1 MYYAAGWLSWALR
14 MKVLGALVY
23 AGWQPQIPG
32 PYASHTIHPFTAT
45 HCTQRER
52 ERERDIY
59 IYTRTV
65 CDASSHD
72 VDDKV
77 VQRSKAPN
85 AHLLNVRAGPLEDWL
100 GMR

>member
-1 MYYAAGWLSWALR
+1 MVELGPSDESAWSSCLCRMAAADPRSVC
-14 MKVLGALVY
+14 K
-23 AGWQPQIPG
+23 
-32 PYASHTIHPFTAT
+32 PYHSPIHRHTLYT
-45 HCTQRER
+45 ER

>member
-1 MYYAAGWLSWALR
+1 MQDGSRRSQVR
-14 MKVLGALVY
+14 MQA
-23 AGWQPQIPG
+23 I
-32 PYASHTIHPFTAT
+32 PFT
-45 HCTQRER
+45 HSPPHIVHRER
-52 ERERDIY
+52 EREREREIYIY